1 MKKIT
6 LVLALLLTF
15 GIVAATAQDAVV
27 TGSATGTVGFDLED
41 STFGMLSESAATLD
55 LTLASGTV
63 ETEAADGWYG
73 WIKLASFKVS
83 FEETDVLNVD
93 APSVTAKI
101 INGPMYF
108 QIYAIDGFAT
118 DVAAEVEDDGYAV
131 EGDDDGI
138 DVGTDL
144 ADGSGGFTFGYMA
157 DAFDVA
163 VHFATET
170 DWTGADPDNNAHFL
184 FGVDAGLMAG
194 PADIDLAVVRGIGVE
209 EDLGLGVTVSLPI
222 DPISLKLAFDAQL
235 PAVGDFM
242 YEARV
247 DLGLTAGPAT
257 VGVDFIYGDE
267 TATDMDLELDVDL
280 ALDPITV
287 GIFFGGWNS
296 FDAYALDVDL
306 GYTMSDQVSLAASF
320 GYDSDESIP
329 VMVSATMK
337 LIPNTTFTLKYDTV
351 DVVDDLGAVTFATKI
366 AY

>member
-6 LVLALLLTF
+6 LILALLLTF

-27 TGSATGTVGFDLED
+27 DGSATATVGFDLAD
-41 STFGMLSESAATLD
+41 STFGMTNAMTSTLD
-55 LTLASGTV
+55 LTLASGSV

-73 WIKLASFKVS
+73 WITLASFKIS
-83 FEETDVLNVD
+83 FEEGDVLNVD
-93 APSVTAKI
+93 AGGVTAKI
-101 INGPMYF
+101 INGPMYI
-108 QIYAIDGFAT
+108 QIYAVDGFAT
-118 DVAAEVEDDGYAV
+118 DMAAEVEDDGYAV
-131 EGDDDGI
+131 EGDDDGV

-144 ADGSGGFTFGYMA
+144 ADGSGGFTFGYVA

-170 DWTGADPDNNAHFL
+170 GWGGDDSDNNGHFLVGAD
-184 FGVDAGLMAG
+184 FGVMAG

-209 EDLGLGVTVSLPI
+209 ETLGLGLKVGLPI
-222 DPISLKLAFDAQL
+222 DPLALTLAVDAQM
-235 PAVGDFM
+235 PDGGDLA
-242 YEARV
+242 YEARADV
-247 DLGLTAGPAT
+247 GLTAGPAT
-257 VGVDFIYGDE
+257 VGIDFIYGE
-267 TATDMDLELDVDL
+267 AVDMDLEVDVDL

-306 GYTMSDQVSLAASF
+306 GYALNDMVALAASF
-320 GYDSDESIP
+320 GYDSAGSIP

-351 DVVDDLGAVTFATKI
+351 DVPNDTGAVTFATVI
-366 AY
+366 DY